1 MTSTQQAGLAI
12 HRYRTDALT
21 GFATALLRQAGA
33 PPAPAQAVADILVE
47 GDLLGHTT
55 HGLALLAPYLRDIE
69 AGKMRTQGEPEVVAD
84 RGSALTWDGHFLPG
98 PWLVTQAIDTA
109 LARIADHPV
118 VTVVIRRAH
127 HIACLAA
134 YLRRATDHGLVMLL
148 TCSDPSAVSVAPH
161 GAVTPIYTPNP
172 IAAGIPTDAEPILID
187 ISASTTTIGMTAR
200 MNRTDTAARLPG
212 PWLVDAK
219 GQGSDNPAVLVGAT
233 PGAILPLGG
242 LDLGHKG
249 FALGLLVEALT
260 SALGGHGRADGE
272 TQWGASVFLQLID
285 PAAFGGAER
294 FGRETGHFA
303 ALCRAAAVPPGKPAV
318 RLPGQRGLA
327 LRAQQMRDG
336 VALHPEIMPALL
348 PLASKYGVAPP
359 PPT

>member
-1 MTSTQQAGLAI
+1 ME
-12 HRYRTDALT
+12 RYRIDALT
-21 GFATALLRQAGA
+21 AFATDLLLKAGA
-33 PPAPAQAVADILVE
+33 SQDQAAAVAEILVE

-55 HGLALLAPYLRDIE
+55 HGLGLLAPYLRDIE
-69 AGKMRTQGEPEVVAD
+69 AGKMRVDGEPQVVAD
-84 RGSALTWDGHFLPG
+84 RGAALTWDGHFLPG
-98 PWLVTQAIDTA
+98 PWLVTRAIDA
-109 LARIADHPV
+109 AIARIGEHPF
-118 VTVVIRRAH
+118 VTVVIRRSH

-148 TCSDPSAVSVAPH
+148 TCSDPSSVSVAPH
-161 GAVTPIYTPNP
+161 GSVTPTYTPNP
-172 IAAGIPTDAEPILID
+172 IAAGIPTEAEPVLID
-187 ISASTTTIGMTAR
+187 ISASTTTIGMTSR
-200 MNRTDTAARLPG
+200 MNRADAAARLPG
-212 PWLVDAK
+212 PWLVDSE
-219 GQGSDNPAVLVGAT
+219 GQGSDHPGVLVGAA

-272 TQWGASVFLQLID
+272 TQWGASVFLQIID
-285 PAAFGGAER
+285 PGAFGGGDSFR
-294 FGRETGHFA
+294 RETSHFA
-303 ALCRAAAVPPGKPAV
+303 ALCRNAGVPPGRPAV

-359 PPT
+359 LPV